1 MLTEELQDCHLSVDG
16 WVATLTLDRPDA
28 RNAYS
33 DAMLRSLLLA
43 FDRVEADDAIRVLIL
58 TGAGPAFSAGGDL
71 KLMKEHA
78 GMFEGAP
85 AKLRERYLDGIHQI
99 PRRLGRFRKPVVG
112 AINGHAIG
120 AGLDL
125 AAMCDIRVGSAR
137 AKFGSTFV
145 KLGLIPG
152 DGGAYFLARAVGF
165 SRALELVL
173 TGRLFSAVE
182 AERFGLLHDMVEPDF
197 VLERAQDYARMLA
210 DNPPIAVRL
219 AKDLA
224 YRSRSLDAESALNLA
239 ATYQGIAQN
248 TADHDEGVAA
258 MLEKRD
264 AVFRGE

>member
-1 MLTEELQDCHLSVDG
+1 MTLELDDCRFEADDHI
-16 WVATLTLDRPDA
+16 AILTLDRPDA

-33 DAMLRSLLLA
+33 QAMIASMLKA
-43 FDRVEADDAIRVLIL
+43 FDHVEADDDIRVLVI
-58 TGAGPAFSAGGDL
+58 TGEGSAFSAGGDL
-71 KLMKEHA
+71 KLMRDHA
-78 GMFEGAP
+78 GMFAGEP
-85 AKLRERYLDGIHQI
+85 AQLREGYLDGIHQI
-99 PRRLGRFRKPVVG
+99 PRRLERFRKPLVG

-120 AGLDL
+120 AGLYL
-125 AAMCDIRVGSAR
+125 ACMCDIRVGSRR

-152 DGGAYFLARAVGF
+152 DGGAYFLARAIGF

-173 TGRLFSAVE
+173 TGRIFEAVE
-182 AERFGLLHDMVEPDF
+182 AEKLGLLHEMVEPSF
-197 VLERAQDYARMLA
+197 VREKAMEYAKMLA
-210 DNPPIAVRL
+210 ANPPIAVRL

-224 YRSRSLDAESALNLA
+224 YRSREMSAGDALNLA

-264 AVFRGE
+264 PEFRGE

>member
-1 MLTEELQDCHLSVDG
+1 MSQKFKDCRLSIDG
-16 WVATLTLDRPDA
+16 AIATLTLDRPEA

-33 DAMLRSLLLA
+33 EAMITGILQA
-43 FDRVEADDAIRVLIL
+43 FDDVEANDAVRVMVI
-58 TGAGPAFSAGGDL
+58 TGEGDAFSAGGDL
-71 KLMKEHA
+71 KLMKDHA
-78 GMFEGAP
+78 GMFEGTP
-85 AKLRERYLDGIHQI
+85 ARLRERYLDGIHQV
-99 PRRLGRFRKPVVG
+99 PRRLHRFRKPVVG

-125 AAMCDIRVGSAR
+125 AAMCDVRVGSAR

-165 SRALELVL
+165 SKALELVL
-173 TGRLFSAVE
+173 TGRIFRAVE
-182 AERFGLLHDMVEPDF
+182 AERIGLLHDMVEPSF
-197 VLERAQDYARMLA
+197 VMEKALEYAQMIAR
-210 DNPPIAVRL
+210 NPPVSVRL

-224 YRSRSLDAESALNLA
+224 YRSREMGVEEALNLA

-258 MLEKRD
+258 MLEKREPT
-264 AVFRGE
+264 FNGE